1 MDKNLIYLE
10 SILLVSDKAV
20 SIKLLTEALEIKSSD
35 VKDLIKTLE
44 EKYNKEDSGIHL
56 SISHDKIQFTS
67 NPICESIVKNFTK
80 QELNSNLTDASLETL
95 TVIAYRGPIT
105 KSEIEQIRGV
115 NCSLILRNLLIKGL
129 IEKEYDREK
138 MSDIYFVTNDFLKYL
153 GISSADQ
160 LPEFEKL
167 SSSEV
172 LDDILS
178 DQNQEELINNNI
190 ENNQY
195 E

>member
-1 MDKNLIYLE
+1 MDKNLVYLE

-20 SIKLLTEALEIKSSD
+20 SVKMLAEALEIKTSD
-35 VKDLIKTLE
+35 IKDLIKLLE

-67 NPICESIVKNFTK
+67 NPICESVVKNFTK

-129 IEKEYDREK
+129 VEKEYDKEK
-138 MSDIYFVTNDFLKYL
+138 MSDVYFITNDFLRYL
-153 GISSADQ
+153 GISNVEQ
-160 LPEFEKL
+160 LPDFKKL
-167 SSSEV
+167 NNSEV
-172 LDDILS
+172 INDIVNS
-178 DQNQEELINNNI
+178 QEELNINQD
-190 ENNQY
+190 E
-195 E
+195 

>member
-20 SIKLLTEALEIKSSD
+20 SIKMLAEILELKTSD
-35 VKDLIKTLE
+35 VKDLIKILE

-56 SISHDKIQFTS
+56 SVSHDKIQFTS
-67 NPICESIVKNFTK
+67 NPICEAIVKNFTK
-80 QELNSNLTDASLETL
+80 QELNSNLSDASLETL

-129 IEKEYDREK
+129 VEKEYDKEK
-138 MSDIYFVTNDFLKYL
+138 MSDIYFVTNDFFKYL
-153 GISSADQ
+153 GISNAQQ
-160 LPEFEKL
+160 LPDFEKL
-167 SSSEV
+167 NSSEV
-172 LDDILS
+172 LNNILS
-178 DQNQEELINNNI
+178 DNNQEELNNNT
-190 ENNQY
+190 EDNQN

>member
-10 SILLVSDKAV
+10 SILLVSDKTI
-20 SIKLLTEALEIKSSD
+20 SIKMLAEVLEIKTSEL
-35 VKDLIKTLE
+35 KDLIKILE

-129 IEKEYDREK
+129 IEKEKTQEK

-153 GISSADQ
+153 GLNSVDQ
-160 LPEFEKL
+160 LPDFEKL

-172 LDDILS
+172 LDNILS
-178 DQNQEELINNNI
+178 DKNQEELSNNI
-190 ENNQY
+190 IDNQD

>member
-20 SIKLLTEALEIKSSD
+20 SVKMLAESLEIKLSD
-35 VKDLIKTLE
+35 VKDLIKILE

-80 QELNSNLTDASLETL
+80 QELNSNLSDASLETL
-95 TVIAYRGPIT
+95 TVIAYRGHIT

-115 NCSLILRNLLIKGL
+115 NCGLILRNLLIKGL
-129 IEKEYDREK
+129 IEKEYDKEK

-153 GISSADQ
+153 GISSVDQ
-160 LPEFEKL
+160 LPDFEKL

-172 LDDILS
+172 LNDILG
-178 DQNQEELINNNI
+178 DQSKEDKNNNF
-190 ENNQY
+190 ENKQD